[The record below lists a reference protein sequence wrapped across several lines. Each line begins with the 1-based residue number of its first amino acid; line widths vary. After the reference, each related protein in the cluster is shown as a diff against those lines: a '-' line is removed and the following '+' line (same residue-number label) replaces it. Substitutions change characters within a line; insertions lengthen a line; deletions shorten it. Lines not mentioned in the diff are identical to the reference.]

1 MITTESLIRQRLRD
15 RFESIDASLPTAYR
29 AFATFLN
36 LGYVP
41 NGTSQRATQGLPLP
55 KLNAA
60 STRLL
65 FEVIGSCPLDG
76 KVVVEVGSGRGGNLA
91 AIQRHCRPRVLVGG
105 DLLFGN
111 TRFCVEHHDIGPGGF
126 ITADS
131 EALPLQSG
139 AIDVVIN
146 IESSHYYPNRY
157 AFFTEVH
164 RVLAAGG
171 DFLYADILPADE
183 FECAKE
189 FLSALGFT
197 VVRDDDITPNVVL
210 SCEAIGRMRA
220 AGRGHG
226 LYDTFVV
233 VPGSPEFDA
242 LTSGR
247 TPYRILAS
255 TKPY

>member
-1 MITTESLIRQRLRD
+1 MTRQRLRD

-41 NGTSQRATQGLPLP
+41 NGAPQRARGGLALP

-65 FEVIGSCPLDG
+65 FEVIGSCSLDG
-76 KVVVEVGSGRGGNLA
+76 RAVVEVGAGRGGNLA
-91 AIQRHCRPRVLVGG
+91 AIQRHYGPRVLVGA

-111 TRFCVEHHDIGPGGF
+111 TRFCVEHHDIGSGGF

-131 EALPLQSG
+131 EALPLQS
-139 AIDVVIN
+139 AAVDVVIN
-146 IESSHYYPNRY
+146 IESSHYYPNRRS
-157 AFFTEVH
+157 FFAEVQ
-164 RVLAAGG
+164 RVLAGGG
-171 DFLYADILPADE
+171 DFLYADILPVDE
-183 FECAKE
+183 FERAKTS
-189 FLSALGFT
+189 LASLGLAI
-197 VVRDDDITPNVVL
+197 VRDDDITANVVL
-210 SCEAIGRMRA
+210 SCEEIGRRRA
-220 AGRGHG
+220 AGRGGG

-242 LTSGR
+242 LASGR
-247 TPYRILAS
+247 TPYRILAL
-255 TKPY
+255 TKPL